1 MCILCVKTHIRPERR
16 PNFPKPHHRS
26 HAFPTC
32 QAAVTVTTVVSVAV
46 SVMVTTVVAVVLTV
60 TVALSIM
67 LVDSVSVILPPPLA
81 MLNPASFPRQKRCLV
96 GEDKYQ
102 RLAL

>member
-1 MCILCVKTHIRPERR
+1 MCILCVKDHIRPERR

-46 SVMVTTVVAVVLTV
+46 SVMVTTVVTVVLTV

-67 LVDSVSVILPPPLA
+67 LVDSVSVILPLA
-81 MLNPASFPRQKRCLV
+81 MLNPDSFPQLKA
-96 GEDKYQ
+96 ETN
-102 RLAL
+102 

>member
-1 MCILCVKTHIRPERR
+1 M
-16 PNFPKPHHRS
+16 
-26 HAFPTC
+26 
-32 QAAVTVTTVVSVAV
+32 VTTVVSVAV
-46 SVMVTTVVAVVLTV
+46 SVMVTTVVTVVLTV
-60 TVALSIM
+60 TVALPSIM

>member
-1 MCILCVKTHIRPERR
+1 
-16 PNFPKPHHRS
+16 
-26 HAFPTC
+26 
-32 QAAVTVTTVVSVAV
+32 
-46 SVMVTTVVAVVLTV
+46 MVTTVVTVVLTV
-60 TVALSIM
+60 TVALPSIM